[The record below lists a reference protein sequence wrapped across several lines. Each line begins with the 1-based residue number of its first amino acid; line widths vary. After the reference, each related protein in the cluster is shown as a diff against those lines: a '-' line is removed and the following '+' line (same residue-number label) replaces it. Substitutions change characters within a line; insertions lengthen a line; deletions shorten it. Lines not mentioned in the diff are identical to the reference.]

1 MELQEIVNPLLDWY
15 ETAKRDL
22 PWRRDPSFYHVW
34 LSEIM
39 LQQTRVQAV
48 KEYYQRFL
56 TRLPTIHDLATVPVD
71 ELLKLWEGLGYY
83 NRARNLQK
91 AAQVIET
98 TYGGIPPHDYETLL
112 TLPGIGEYTA
122 GAIASICYQE
132 KVPAI
137 DGNVLRVMMRLMN
150 DSSDITLPATKK
162 TLFQTLQNILPA
174 EVGDFNQALMELGA
188 LICLPNGEP
197 KCAECPLHHIC
208 LAHQHQTVLS
218 LPVKTKKKARRTEKK
233 TVLLMVQYN
242 QVALLKRPAT
252 GLLAGLWMFPLLEG
266 HQSPD
271 EVLTWIK
278 DQGLYPIR
286 ILELDSAKHIFTH
299 LEWNMKG
306 YVVFVSEVGGTF
318 TWASHQ
324 ELRTKYAIPTAVTKY
339 QEALEEV
346 MHQNL

>member
-1 MELQEIVNPLLDWY
+1 MELQAIIKPLLVWY
-15 ETAKRDL
+15 NTSKRDL
-22 PWRRDPSFYHVW
+22 PWRHEANFYHVW

-39 LQQTRVQAV
+39 LQQTRVEAV
-48 KEYYQRFL
+48 KEYYRRFL

-98 TYGGIPPHDYETLL
+98 TYNGIPPHDYQTLL

-162 TLFQTLQNILPA
+162 ALFQTLQNILPA
-174 EVGDFNQALMELGA
+174 AVGDFNQALMELGA

-197 KCAECPLHHIC
+197 KCADCPINHLC
-208 LAHQHQTVLS
+208 QARLHQTVS
-218 LPVKTKKKARRTEKK
+218 ALPVKTKKKARRIEKK
-233 TVLLMVQYN
+233 TVLLIVQYD

-252 GLLAGLWMFPLLEG
+252 GLLADLWMFPLLEG
-266 HQSPD
+266 QQSSD

-278 DQGLYPIR
+278 DQDLYPVR

-299 LEWNMKG
+299 LEWHMKG
-306 YVVFVSEVGGTF
+306 YVAFVSEVGGIF

-339 QEALEEV
+339 QEALDEV
-346 MHQNL
+346 MQQNL